1 MMAVSRSFWTRSAIT
16 SALSALGSSGNN
28 SAVSAM
34 TRVNHIRPP
43 ESPTNIEF
51 GSLFAVKEL
60 PSAQAFAPHAPA
72 PNRGLPRAPKA
83 APASAASRPRAEL
96 AIERNLPPGAC
107 SSPSKAGHTVASAQL
122 VRVTHP
128 FHPLADRQLVCVG
141 ERHNRSGKRLL
152 LRIDDSTICSVPPQW
167 TDAAAP
173 DPEVVIG
180 RGRALLRVIDLMG
193 LARLVE
199 QFSARRHGRDV

>member
-1 MMAVSRSFWTRSAIT
+1 MHDRACR
-16 SALSALGSSGNN
+16 
-28 SAVSAM
+28 
-34 TRVNHIRPP
+34 
-43 ESPTNIEF
+43 
-51 GSLFAVKEL
+51 
-60 PSAQAFAPHAPA
+60 PSAPPKSTPFHRPSTATETV
-72 PNRGLPRAPKA
+72 LVRAVCNSPPKA
-83 APASAASRPRAEL
+83 DL
-96 AIERNLPPGAC
+96 TG
-107 SSPSKAGHTVASAQL
+107 ASAQL

-128 FHPLADRQLVCVG
+128 FHPFAGWQLVCVG

-180 RGRALLRVIDLMG
+180 QGRSLLRVVDLVG

-199 QFSARRHGRDV
+199 QLSARRRSHDM